1 MEEAKSEFDRI
12 KGLKDELEVKVA
24 KLEKELEGEKTRA
37 TAAVAS
43 AKLAEDM
50 ALKHKESY
58 VRVLTPE
65 LDLTLFS
72 LDNIVRDGKI
82 FPDDDDVDSP
92 SVPSAKASVAPP
104 SSTPA
109 AEVSQPESDPDVQI
123 LNRDDGT
130 VDVPVEN
137 IPMEDSRGSGR
148 RTWQDYAR
156 QRRQNMSEEQ
166 RQQHLARRRASYRE
180 SIRRGKQIDTS
191 SGPTNMATP
200 LQDITNI
207 PPQQYS
213 ISDTHN
219 NTGAGSSN
227 IPNDSNMEIR
237 QNVRASHNCARNFQ
251 EDATIIRTPLPVPR
265 TCHYCSAR
273 LFHHETFEMCCNGGK
288 VSLPRV
294 NAPQELLEIFL
305 DPSAEGN
312 HFRKHIRGYNHVFSF
327 TSCGVHIDEQLAITG
342 RGIYTFRAQGSIYH
356 SIGGFHPDQ
365 GTRPRFLQLYIYD
378 TDHELQ
384 NRMLENTQ
392 LHETLVFKLQ
402 QLLHRYNPFLHVFR
416 QLAQRSDVHECSLVI
431 RERPANQPQY
441 SLPTASQVATII
453 VGDDVETM
461 IRGRDIKVQTHA
473 GSLRRIQ
480 EFVGYYDPLQY
491 PLLFPF
497 GTHGWDINTRSQSGG
512 KVSCRTYNSYMLQIR
527 PDDHSTV
534 LQAGRLLQQYVV
546 DNYVKIETGKL
557 RWVRNR
563 QKKLRAELYQGLQD
577 ALHTGETNA
586 ENVGRKRTILP
597 SSFIGS
603 RRDMTQRYED
613 GMAIVLKEG
622 KPDIFLTMT
631 CNPSWTEITSELN
644 PVQTPQDRPDL
655 TTRIF
660 RAKFEQLKEDVI
672 SKGVLGK
679 VKSYIYVT
687 EFQKRGLPHVHM
699 LLILENNDKL
709 IDPEHYDSLVRAE
722 IPSKEVEPHL
732 HDAVLKHMI
741 HGPCGTLDQS
751 SPCMKNGQC
760 KRNYP
765 KEFTAETRRG
775 DDSYPQYRRQF
786 DTPVQI
792 NQNVTVDN
800 RWVVPY
806 NPWLLLKY
814 DCHINVEICS
824 SIKSIKY
831 LYKYCYKGPDRVAME
846 VHNGSNV
853 DEVQQFVDARW
864 IAAPEACWR
873 IFKFN
878 LYRMYPSVERLQIHL
893 PNQHQV
899 SFYDHQTI
907 PEILNDDY
915 FSRTMLTEFF
925 ALNREEDQ
933 QSRHLLYREIPE
945 YYTWHNK
952 EKEWRRR
959 KTQRRSIGRIYT
971 VSPSEGEKFY
981 LRILL
986 SNVRGPI
993 SWDDL
998 LTVNGVQYSSF
1009 KHSAQHRGL
1018 LESDSSIRECLVE
1031 ASVLRLPC
1039 ALRRL
1044 FATILI
1050 FCEPTDVRSL
1060 WDEFFSYMV
1069 DDYPSTSTTTAL
1081 VFTNR
1086 LLRDINDILL
1096 QHRKQIT
1103 QYDLP
1108 ALTHENDNDN
1118 SIPRVIQEELSVEV
1132 PREDLC
1138 SVTRLNNDQSKAFKC
1153 IMNTIDRRESGV
1165 FFVDG
1170 PGGSGKTF
1178 LYRAIIAELRNKG
1191 HIVLVTA
1198 SSGIAATLLPGGR
1211 TAHSRFKIPINA
1223 EPSSICNISKQS
1235 DLAKLIRQTT
1245 AII

>member
-1 MEEAKSEFDRI
+1 
-12 KGLKDELEVKVA
+12 
-24 KLEKELEGEKTRA
+24 
-37 TAAVAS
+37 
-43 AKLAEDM
+43 
-50 ALKHKESY
+50 
-58 VRVLTPE
+58 
-65 LDLTLFS
+65 
-72 LDNIVRDGKI
+72 
-82 FPDDDDVDSP
+82 
-92 SVPSAKASVAPP
+92 
-104 SSTPA
+104 
-109 AEVSQPESDPDVQI
+109 
-123 LNRDDGT
+123 
-130 VDVPVEN
+130 
-137 IPMEDSRGSGR
+137 
-148 RTWQDYAR
+148 
-156 QRRQNMSEEQ
+156 MSEEQ
-166 RQQHLARRRASYRE
+166 RQQHLARRRGSYRE

-191 SGPTNMATP
+191 SGPTSMATP

-227 IPNDSNMEIR
+227 IPNDSNMENR

-251 EDATIIRTPLPVPR
+251 EDATIIRTPLPIPR
-265 TCHYCSAR
+265 TCQYCSAR

-327 TSCGVHIDEQLAITG
+327 TSCGVHIDKQLAMTG

-441 SLPTASQVATII
+441 SLPTASQVAAII
-453 VGDDVETM
+453 VGDDVEIM

-527 PDDHSTV
+527 PDDQSTV

-577 ALHTGETNA
+577 ALHTGEINA

-672 SKGVLGK
+672 TKGVLGK

-722 IPSKEVEPHL
+722 IPSKEVEPYL

-741 HGPCGTLDQS
+741 HGPCGILDQS

-765 KEFTAETRRG
+765 KEFAAETRRG
-775 DDSYPQYRRQF
+775 DDSYPQYRRRF

-792 NQNVTVDN
+792 NQSVTVDN

-915 FSRTMLTEFF
+915 FSRTMLTKFF

-945 YYTWHNK
+945 YYTWHNM

-971 VSPSEGEKFY
+971 ISPSEGEKFY

-1009 KHSAQHRGL
+1009 KQSAQHRGL

-1096 QHRKQIT
+1096 QHGKHIT

-1118 SIPRVIQEELSVEV
+1118 SIPRVIQEELSIEV
-1132 PREDLC
+1132 PQEDLC
-1138 SVTRLNNDQSKAFKC
+1138 SITRLNNDQSKAFKC
-1153 IMNTIDRRESGV
+1153 IMNTINRRESGV